1 MAATGDINDA
11 FDSLLLCE
19 NQLVSEGFQEG
30 LSAGQKRGWKEGLAL
45 GSKKGVEIGAEVGF
59 YAGFAAGWIES
70 LEPAAEDSK
79 AAGGGEK
86 RQKVAGQLRKL
97 LALAEAFPADNIR
110 DLDILDRLLA
120 LRAKFKIVCSLLK
133 VRLFVNIVKT
143 LSTVS
148 GSACMDR
155 SPLAQVRG
163 TVVNSQYFKETGKI
177 IYLIFIFLQKCNK
190 IFENYC
196 AHTINYKYF

>member
-1 MAATGDINDA
+1 MATNGDINDA

-19 NQLVSEGFQEG
+19 NHLVSEGYREG
-30 LSAGQKRGWKEGLAL
+30 LSAGQKRGFKEGLAL
-45 GSKKGVEIGAEVGF
+45 GSQKGVEIGAEVGF

-70 LEPAAEDSK
+70 LEPAAEDSTA
-79 AAGGGEK
+79 AAGGGGVEK

-133 VRLFVNIVKT
+133 VRISVNVVDKV
-143 LSTVS
+143 L
-148 GSACMDR
+148 
-155 SPLAQVRG
+155 L
-163 TVVNSQYFKETGKI
+163 TVVEAAWNVLF
-177 IYLIFIFLQKCNK
+177 
-190 IFENYC
+190 
-196 AHTINYKYF
+196 